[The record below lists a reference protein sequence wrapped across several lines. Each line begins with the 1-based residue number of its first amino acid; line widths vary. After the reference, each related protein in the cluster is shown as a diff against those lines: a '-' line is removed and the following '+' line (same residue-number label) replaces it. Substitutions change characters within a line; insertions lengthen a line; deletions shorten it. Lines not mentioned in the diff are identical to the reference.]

1 MNTTT
6 NADQR
11 TQLNFDLK
19 PVSASQAS
27 AGAKVGKH
35 LVWVPSSIGSHIG
48 GRWVK
53 VDETDSADTGALN
66 IKRGSAEAGT
76 NVPPRA
82 RTRVPVAKVP
92 NIQ

>member
-53 VDETDSADTGALN
+53 
-66 IKRGSAEAGT
+66 
-76 NVPPRA
+76 A
-82 RTRVPVAKVP
+82 RH
-92 NIQ
+92 